1 MQEQKEKTDALNEKE
16 RRSGV
21 YDRRRRVDRR
31 LQQERREDRRI
42 ASFRRGWSLKN
53 WFRSLTKLR
62 LGVDRR
68 KGVNRRQ
75 LRGCRRQDPA
85 YVLTPEE
92 ISLLLKNQ

>member
-1 MQEQKEKTDALNEKE
+1 MEEKKEKYALNEKE
-16 RRSGV
+16 RRLGV
-21 YDRRRRVDRR
+21 YDRRKGGDRR
-31 LQQERREDRRI
+31 MQQERREDRRI
-42 ASFRRGWSLKN
+42 ASSRRGWSLKN
-53 WFRSLTKLR
+53 WFRSLTKVR

-75 LRGCRRQDPA
+75 LRGCRRRDPA